1 MVLLL
6 HQSNPALLRL
16 RVLSPRQ
23 REISFFR
30 RCTPGAYVVLLT
42 LALIFFGP
50 RIEGDTTALSQ
61 QVIAGIDNA
70 QMCREQRL
78 KAYTAS
84 EKYIVRNSHFEE
96 PAELTAIVTYQRGT
110 GKTYRIV
117 SRTGNAFLQKRVLDR
132 VLKEDAELSRDSER
146 AHSLLTSANYAMNVE
161 GTEVFHG
168 EPCYIIGIH
177 PRVHSLSGI
186 EGKAWIDK
194 QDFSLLR
201 IQGRPTA
208 SPSFW
213 TGRPLIERE
222 YAVINGLSF
231 AQHSRATSKGFFAG
245 KSELDIEYSDYA
257 LTLFPK

>member
-1 MVLLL
+1 
-6 HQSNPALLRL
+6 
-16 RVLSPRQ
+16 
-23 REISFFR
+23 
-30 RCTPGAYVVLLT
+30 
-42 LALIFFGP
+42 
-50 RIEGDTTALSQ
+50 
-61 QVIAGIDNA
+61 
-70 QMCREQRL
+70 MCREQRL

-84 EKYIVRNSHFEE
+84 EKYVVRNSHFDE
-96 PAELTAIVTYQRGT
+96 PAELTAIVTYQSGA
-110 GKTYRIV
+110 GKTYQIV

-132 VLKEDAELSRDSER
+132 VLKEDAELSRDHER
-146 AHSLLTSANYAMNVE
+146 THALLTSANYAMTVQ

-168 EPCYIIGIH
+168 KLCYIVGIH

-201 IQGRPTA
+201 IQGRPTV

-213 TGRPLIERE
+213 TGLPLIERE
-222 YAVINGLSF
+222 YTVINGLSF

-245 KSELDIEYSDYA
+245 RSELDIEYSDYA